1 MSKEIAQKKRKKS
14 GRSKA
19 PVIFIAIILIIGG
32 VVGSNFVG
40 PKKGWFNQDKVES
53 KKKPNISTE
62 TPSTNSSEIDRS
74 TGKPTPTKNIPKS
87 IPPKKSLSGLEQKHA
102 AFITEYLQTKKVYN
116 PKKEY
121 KLTTPNKQYN
131 AFVTKV
137 DEKNY
142 MLHVRERKYNAKSSI
157 HYSML
162 SLNARKFFFRNKAAQ
177 SYADKKLEKYLQ
189 EQKVIPV
196 IDDEPLTSATTAKP
210 RPQGLKGYDVTV
222 TQSSPRLAHAALEVT
237 NYLNAQVRVGKK
249 KDGYAFADVP
259 KCHAKQQGRKAILY
273 LYVTSPFVSQNKEYK
288 FQIVDGIRR
297 FWALRCMSNGVA
309 GASTAYLCI
318 VHKDKHVGG
327 SKLTDP
333 EEIEIK

>member
-1 MSKEIAQKKRKKS
+1 
-14 GRSKA
+14 
-19 PVIFIAIILIIGG
+19 
-32 VVGSNFVG
+32 
-40 PKKGWFNQDKVES
+40 
-53 KKKPNISTE
+53 
-62 TPSTNSSEIDRS
+62 
-74 TGKPTPTKNIPKS
+74 
-87 IPPKKSLSGLEQKHA
+87 
-102 AFITEYLQTKKVYN
+102 
-116 PKKEY
+116 
-121 KLTTPNKQYN
+121 
-131 AFVTKV
+131 
-137 DEKNY
+137 
-142 MLHVRERKYNAKSSI
+142 MLHVREKKYNAKSSI

-162 SLNARKFFFRNKAAQ
+162 SLNARRFFFRNKAAQ

-189 EQKVIPV
+189 EQKIIPV
-196 IDDEPLTSATTAKP
+196 IDNEPAITITTSKTRT
-210 RPQGLKGYDVTV
+210 QGLKGYDVSV

-288 FQIVDGIRR
+288 FQVVDGIRR

-318 VHKDKHVGG
+318 VHKGKHVGG